1 MKLKSVRKKLR
12 QVGKALKSLLSTCI
26 KGSTEGDKKVHTKSK
41 QFSGGGSIV
50 ARESA
55 DSTSTQQCRSA
66 DEPNPQQEFRGKPAV
81 EECFQILVASEIS
94 GPTRCIHSP
103 HKKSHSMACLNYVG
117 LTPTPKSSS
126 VTISS
131 SVPSLP
137 SEGTG
142 DIGKERLQMLSV
154 SETSRPS
161 TRRIHSQ
168 RRKSHS
174 IAACMNYVG
183 LNPSPISSSVTIS
196 SSVPSLPSEGGNHTS
211 WTGNS
216 CSSKVSIQS
225 RLLHKLFHITRK
237 SKLNFIAIILSHLLP
252 SLPPSLHPLI
262 LHSQFSSLPV
272 KVLWGSIPLPCQ
284 QSVPPPKSRGLS
296 FHWTTL
302 SWHTSSL
309 GLLPSPT

>member
-1 MKLKSVRKKLR
+1 
-12 QVGKALKSLLSTCI
+12 
-26 KGSTEGDKKVHTKSK
+26 
-41 QFSGGGSIV
+41 
-50 ARESA
+50 
-55 DSTSTQQCRSA
+55 
-66 DEPNPQQEFRGKPAV
+66 
-81 EECFQILVASEIS
+81 
-94 GPTRCIHSP
+94 
-103 HKKSHSMACLNYVG
+103 
-117 LTPTPKSSS
+117 
-126 VTISS
+126 
-131 SVPSLP
+131 
-137 SEGTG
+137 
-142 DIGKERLQMLSV
+142 MLSV
-154 SETSRPS
+154 SETSRSS

-183 LNPSPISSSVTIS
+183 LNPSPIYSSVTIS